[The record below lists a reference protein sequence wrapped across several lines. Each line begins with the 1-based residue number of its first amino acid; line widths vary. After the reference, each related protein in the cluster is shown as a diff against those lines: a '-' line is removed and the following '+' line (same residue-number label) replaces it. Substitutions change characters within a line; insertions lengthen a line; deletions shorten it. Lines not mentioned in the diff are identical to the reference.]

1 MYELAWPWFALL
13 LPLPWLL
20 RWTIPTAKKSQ
31 QAALRVPFFETL
43 QQLNAGAHG
52 APSTH
57 LSNKS
62 WLPILIWCCM
72 VMAVVRPQWLGEAV
86 ATPLTGRDL
95 LMAVD
100 VSGSMEIPDLSLSGE
115 QVDRLSVVKEVGGD
129 FIKQRLGDRVGL
141 VLFGT
146 QAYLQTPLT
155 HDRHTVS
162 QMLNESQIGIA
173 GKATAIGDAI
183 GLSIKRLRDRPD
195 QSRVLIL
202 LTDGDNTAGEVDPR
216 EAAQLAADNN
226 IKIYTIGLGA
236 DRMEIPGFFGNRVV
250 DPSADLD
257 EKLLEE
263 IAILTGGRYFRAK
276 ESAQLSEIYQLLD
289 QLEPSEGE
297 SEYYRP
303 RVELYAWPLGVAMLL
318 SLLLAWRRSSQKG
331 GLQ

>member
-1 MYELAWPWFALL
+1 MFEWAWPLMGLL

-20 RWTIPTAKKSQ
+20 RRLLPAVKNQ
-31 QAALRVPFFETL
+31 QHAALRVPFFNEL
-43 QQLNAGAHG
+43 QQLTTQQ
-52 APSTH
+52 PSTQTTKFNR
-57 LSNKS
+57 SP
-62 WLPILIWCCM
+62 WLAILIWCCLVLAIM
-72 VMAVVRPQWLGEAV
+72 RPQWLGEPV

-100 VSGSMEIPDLSLSGE
+100 VSGSMEVPDLTLGGE
-115 QVDRLSVVKEVGGD
+115 SVDRLTVVKVIGGE
-129 FIKQRLGDRVGL
+129 FIQQRLGDRVGL
-141 VLFGT
+141 ILFGS

-155 HDRHTVS
+155 HDRHTVT
-162 QMLNESQIGIA
+162 QMLNEAQIGIA

-183 GLSIKRLRDRPD
+183 GLAIKRLRDRPD

-216 EAAQLAADNN
+216 EAARLAAEDN

-236 DRMEIPGFFGNRVV
+236 ESMQVPGFFGSRTVN
-250 DPSADLD
+250 PSADLD
-257 EKLLEE
+257 EALLSE
-263 IAILTGGRYFRAK
+263 IAALTGGRYFRAK

-303 RVELYAWPLGVAMLL
+303 REELYLWPLGLALIL
-318 SLLLAWRRSSQKG
+318 SLCFAGYRGRSQ
-331 GLQ
+331 